1 MAYTRNQILDTHK
14 DYNESIA
21 NWEFYIRSYNG
32 GYDYTVGQ
40 YLNRYNLELDN
51 EYHQR
56 LYNTPCDNHC
66 RNIIQIYSSFLFR
79 VKPTREFG
87 ELEGEPT
94 LSNFL
99 KDADLD
105 GNNFNAVIKQAQ
117 NYASIYGHVL
127 LILDKPPVQTRTR
140 ADELSQDI
148 RPYVSIVTPENVF
161 DWNYTRLLNG
171 KYELDYLKI
180 REEVDK
186 EGGSYFRIWTPEK
199 IDTVYIEKY
208 GDNPRVIDT
217 AENQIGKI
225 PAVILYNAKSH
236 KRAIGQSD
244 LSDIANLQK
253 SIYNDYSE
261 IEQLVRLT
269 NHPSLVKTPSV
280 NASAGAGAII
290 EMPEELE
297 PNLKPYLLQPSG
309 QNLESIMNTI
319 RTKVEA
325 INRIAHTD
333 AVRTTK
339 AQVSSGIALQT
350 EFELLNARLSEKA
363 DNIEIAEEQLFRLY
377 AQYQNTVFDGLINYP
392 DSFNIRD
399 YASDLTFFQMAKAM
413 NIESATFNKE
423 VDKEIAKAVVDDNDI
438 LNQIID
444 EINIKPEVGSFTQ
457 DEVEQ
462 AEEVVEAEVI

>member
-51 EYHQR
+51 EYNQR

-444 EINIKPEVGSFTQ
+444 EINTKPEVGSFTQ

>member
-186 EGGSYFRIWTPEK
+186 VGGSYFRIWTPEK

-457 DEVEQ
+457 DEVKQ

>member
-94 LSNFL
+94 LENFL

-105 GNNFNAVIKQAQ
+105 GNNFNTVIKQAQ

-127 LILDKPPVQTRTR
+127 LMLDKPPVQTRTR

-180 REEVDK
+180 RR
-186 EGGSYFRIWTPEK
+186 S
-199 IDTVYIEKY
+199 
-208 GDNPRVIDT
+208 
-217 AENQIGKI
+217 
-225 PAVILYNAKSH
+225 
-236 KRAIGQSD
+236 
-244 LSDIANLQK
+244 
-253 SIYNDYSE
+253 
-261 IEQLVRLT
+261 
-269 NHPSLVKTPSV
+269 
-280 NASAGAGAII
+280 
-290 EMPEELE
+290 
-297 PNLKPYLLQPSG
+297 
-309 QNLESIMNTI
+309 
-319 RTKVEA
+319 
-325 INRIAHTD
+325 
-333 AVRTTK
+333 
-339 AQVSSGIALQT
+339 
-350 EFELLNARLSEKA
+350 
-363 DNIEIAEEQLFRLY
+363 
-377 AQYQNTVFDGLINYP
+377 
-392 DSFNIRD
+392 
-399 YASDLTFFQMAKAM
+399 
-413 NIESATFNKE
+413 
-423 VDKEIAKAVVDDNDI
+423 
-438 LNQIID
+438 
-444 EINIKPEVGSFTQ
+444 
-457 DEVEQ
+457 
-462 AEEVVEAEVI
+462 